1 MRRYDALR
9 LGGVEQI
16 RLYEDALGW
25 GDEALYAAQRGDRA
39 GDGAVDLFAFISA
52 ADRDGDL

>member
-1 MRRYDALR
+1 MRRYRALR

-16 RLYEDALGW
+16 GLYEYALGG
-25 GDEALYAAQRGDRA
+25 GDEALYAAERGDRA
-39 GDGAVDLFAFISA
+39 GDGAVYLFAFISA